1 MTNIRIF
8 QIEFGTPEYDETVR
22 LRDEVLRKPLGLS
35 FTAEQLAAEY
45 DSMHLIATDAVGR
58 LIACLILAPGSEA
71 EIKMRQVAVRP
82 DLQSRGIGTA
92 LVQAAEALASD
103 TGFREMVLHARET
116 ATAFYR
122 KLGYRTEGDRFE
134 EVGIP
139 HYKMRKTL

>member
-22 LRDEVLRKPLGLS
+22 LRDDVLRKPLGLS

-45 DSMHLIATDAVGR
+45 DCMHLTATDAVGR

-92 LVQAAEALASD
+92 LVQAAEELASD